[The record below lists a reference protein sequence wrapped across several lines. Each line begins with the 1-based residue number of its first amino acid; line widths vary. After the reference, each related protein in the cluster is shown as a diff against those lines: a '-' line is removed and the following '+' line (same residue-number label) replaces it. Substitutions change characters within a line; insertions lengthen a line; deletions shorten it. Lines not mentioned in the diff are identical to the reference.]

1 MLTVHDSSLT
11 TESRDYGAF
20 GLRIRGLP
28 CELLSA
34 IPAEA
39 EWPELTISRKL
50 TAPLERPE
58 RIGRRTA
65 DVRLLYGDRAVM
77 RRDARTATLL
87 TEAPA
92 DDGTLVHPFL
102 TAAAVIFAW
111 WDGRH
116 AFHGGAF
123 VDSATRAWCLLG
135 ERASGKSS
143 TLARISLAGLNV
155 LSDDLI
161 VIDGRDVLAGPRCVD
176 LRPDA
181 AATLGVAAR
190 ASPVRGGERLRFA
203 LPPAPAAVPLH
214 GWLFLTWADAVS
226 LRRLRPSEWLDRLA
240 QYRSTSTAYSP
251 SLLDL
256 AGLPAWELCRP
267 RRSDSLEPA
276 VERLLALVRS

>member
-1 MLTVHDSSLT
+1 LTRQ
-11 TESRDYGAF
+11 SRDHGAF
-20 GLRIRGLP
+20 GLRIRGIPDEVLP
-28 CELLSA
+28 VV
-34 IPAEA
+34 PAEA
-39 EWPELTISRKL
+39 EWPELRVFRKL
-50 TAPLERPE
+50 TAPPKRPE

-65 DVRLLYGDRAVM
+65 DVELLYGDRAVM
-77 RRDARTATLL
+77 RRAARTATLL
-87 TEAPA
+87 TPTAT

-123 VDSATRAWCLLG
+123 ADSANRAWCLLG
-135 ERASGKSS
+135 DRASGKSS

-181 AATLGVAAR
+181 AAALGVAAR
-190 ASPVRGGERLRFA
+190 ASPVRGGERVRLS
-203 LPPAPAAVPLH
+203 LPPVPAAARLH

-226 LRRLRPSEWLDRLA
+226 LRRLRPSEWLDRVA
-240 QYRSTSTAYSP
+240 QHRSTSSAYSP

-256 AGLPAWELCRP
+256 AGLPAWELRRP

>member
-1 MLTVHDSSLT
+1 LS
-11 TESRDYGAF
+11 TESRDHGAF
-20 GLRIRGLP
+20 GLRIRGIP
-28 CELLSA
+28 SELLPV

-39 EWPELTISRKL
+39 EWPELNVSWKL
-50 TAPLERPE
+50 TEPHERPDQ
-58 RIGRRTA
+58 IGRRSA
-65 DVRLLYGDRAVM
+65 DVSLLYGDRAVM
-77 RRDARTATLL
+77 RRAARTATLL
-87 TEAPA
+87 TTADT

-123 VDSATRAWCLLG
+123 VDSANRAWCLLG

-143 TLARISLAGLNV
+143 TLARISLAGLGV

-181 AATLGVAAR
+181 AAALGVAAR
-190 ASPVRGGERLRFA
+190 ASSVRGGERLRLT
-203 LPPAPAAVPLH
+203 LPSVRVAASLH
-214 GWLFLTWADAVS
+214 GWLFLTWADSLS
-226 LRRLRPSEWLDRLA
+226 LRRLSPSEWLERLA
-240 QYRSTSTAYSP
+240 HHRSTSSSDSP

-256 AGLPAWELCRP
+256 AGLSAWELCRP
-267 RRSDSLEPA
+267 RTSDSLEPA

>member
-1 MLTVHDSSLT
+1 
-11 TESRDYGAF
+11 
-20 GLRIRGLP
+20 
-28 CELLSA
+28 
-34 IPAEA
+34 
-39 EWPELTISRKL
+39 
-50 TAPLERPE
+50 
-58 RIGRRTA
+58 
-65 DVRLLYGDRAVM
+65 
-77 RRDARTATLL
+77 LL
-87 TEAPA
+87 TSAAA

-123 VDSATRAWCLLG
+123 VDPTARAWCLLG
-135 ERASGKSS
+135 DRASGKSS
-143 TLARISLAGLNV
+143 TLASISLTGLNV

-181 AATLGVAAR
+181 AAELGVAAR
-190 ASPVRGGERLRFA
+190 ASPVRGGERLRLA
-203 LPPAPAAVPLH
+203 LPPVPAPAAPLH
-214 GWLFLTWADAVS
+214 GWVFLTWADALS

-240 QYRSTSTAYSP
+240 QHRSTSSDYSP

-256 AGLPAWELCRP
+256 AGLPAWELRRP

-276 VERLLALVRS
+276 VERILALVRS

>member
-1 MLTVHDSSLT
+1 M
-11 TESRDYGAF
+11 
-20 GLRIRGLP
+20 
-28 CELLSA
+28 C
-34 IPAEA
+34 
-39 EWPELTISRKL
+39 RKL
-50 TAPLERPE
+50 AAPPERPE
-58 RIGRRTA
+58 RIGRQTA
-65 DVRLLYGDRAVM
+65 DVALLHGDRAVM
-77 RRDARTATLL
+77 DRDARTATLL
-87 TEAPA
+87 TPAPT

-143 TLARISLAGLNV
+143 TLARISLAGLDV

-161 VIDGRDVLAGPRCVD
+161 VIDGREVLAGARCVD

-181 AATLGVAAR
+181 AAALGVAAR
-190 ASPVRGGERLRFA
+190 ASPVRGGERLRLA
-203 LPPAPAAVPLH
+203 LQRVPAVLPLH

-240 QYRSTSTAYSP
+240 QHRSTSSAYSP
-251 SLLDL
+251 SLLNL
-256 AGLPAWELCRP
+256 AGLPAWELRRP
-267 RRSDSLEPA
+267 QSLASLEPA
-276 VERLLALVRS
+276 VERLLDLLAA